1 MRYLVFLLMF
11 VGSVFAQD
19 ETSIPQ
25 NVQAGA
31 FYVDGIVYQYAVGRQ
46 YTVVAAARAV
56 LNRKYLAIKV
66 RVYNAGPH
74 SVTVKPEDVSVQ
86 DTIGGHAVAA
96 ISTAELAKKLS
107 KPYNMVRYSVGA
119 VAGNDQQAPI
129 TADMVNPQMLE
140 MMRAITARSNGNGN
154 AMPGGKSLLYTDT
167 PGALDSED
175 EPRRPVECDQPC
187 QLRARETRGP
197 DPLAQ
202 LQHQVAPDYVEQCGL
217 LANTIPPR
225 GNVAGIVYYPLGKL
239 SESTAAGEHGK
250 KGRAVRVNLSVG
262 AESFQFDLAVE

>member
-1 MRYLVFLLMF
+1 MRYLVFLLLF
-11 VGSVFAQD
+11 AGSVFAQD

-25 NVQAGA
+25 NVQSGS
-31 FYVDGIVYQYAVGRQ
+31 FYVDGIVYQYAVGKQ

-66 RVYNAGPH
+66 RVYNAGRH
-74 SVTVKPEDVSVQ
+74 SVTVRPEDVSLQ
-86 DTIGGHAVAA
+86 DSVGGHEVAA
-96 ISTAELAKKLS
+96 ISTAELGKKLS
-107 KPYNMVRYSVGA
+107 KPYNMMRYSVGA
-119 VAGNDQQAPI
+119 GAGNDPQAPI
-129 TADMVNPQMLE
+129 TADMANPQMLE
-140 MMRAITARSNGNGN
+140 MMRAIAARTNGN

-175 EPRRPVECDQPC
+175 EPHRPVECDQPC

-202 LQHQVAPDYVEQCGL
+202 LQHQVSPDFAEQCGL
-217 LANTIPPR
+217 LANTIPPQ

-239 SESTAAGEHGK
+239 SESAAAGDHGK
-250 KGRAVRVNLSVG
+250 KGRAVRVNLTVG